1 MGEQVRIINKIDK
14 RRCCLEFSIQHHNQ
28 KVIEEAP
35 SPFLDEKVRAAMG
48 EQVRIIDKID

>member
-1 MGEQVRIINKIDK
+1 MIQ
-14 RRCCLEFSIQHHNQ
+14 RRNQ
-28 KVIEEAP
+28 KVIEKAL